1 MGREHVIKR
10 DSTVIKNRVDIFDM
24 SLQGFAAERLAAT
37 VIGCGARKKCYH
49 YRGYNWQLR

>member
-24 SLQGFAAERLAAT
+24 SLQGFAVERLAARD
-37 VIGCGARKKCYH
+37 IGCGARKKCYH
-49 YRGYNWQLR
+49 YRGHYWQLR